1 MSRHPHHDHLAEYI
15 SYVPHIR
22 ELGMQLLAL
31 EVGRCE
37 IGMPWRA
44 ELVGNPESGDLHG
57 GAVTTLIDSACG
69 LCVLAAMDDPG
80 PIATLDLRID
90 YLRRGE
96 PRRELVAE
104 AVCYHMTR
112 HIAFVRS
119 SARHAAGE
127 PPVAAAQASFIVK
140 GSGGGLAADV
150 SLDSEPPR

>member
-1 MSRHPHHDHLAEYI
+1 MARHPHHDQLAKYV

-22 ELGMQLLAL
+22 ELGVQLLRL
-31 EVGRCE
+31 ERGLCE
-37 IGMPWRA
+37 LGMPWRE
-44 ELVGNPESGDLHG
+44 ELIGNPETGGLHG

-90 YLRRGE
+90 YLRRGDP
-96 PRRELVAE
+96 PRGLVAE

-119 SARHAAGE
+119 SASHSTGE
-127 PPVAAAQASFIVK
+127 PPVATAQASFIVK

-150 SLDSEPPR
+150 SPDMDAS